1 MSLSWDLFMFFAGF
15 VTGGLTAL
23 SGLLLARV
31 KRESLRDGDRFLAKL
46 GSVGAER
53 FLEAVND

>member
-1 MSLSWDLFMFFAGF
+1 MSLGWDLFMFLTGF

-46 GSVGAER
+46 GAVGAER
-53 FLEAVND
+53 FLEAVHD

>member
-1 MSLSWDLFMFFAGF
+1 MSLSWDLLMFGAGF
-15 VTGGLTAL
+15 GVGIVMTVSAF
-23 SGLLLARV
+23 LLARL

-53 FLEAVND
+53 FLEIVQE

>member
-1 MSLSWDLFMFFAGF
+1 MSLGWDLLMFGAGF
-15 VTGGLTAL
+15 GVGIVITVCAF
-23 SGLLLARV
+23 LLARL

-53 FLEAVND
+53 FLEVVQE